1 MILSV
6 VKWSAKCQ
14 SMKGLIL
21 SEKEQLRWRVFEM
34 RWLRQGVEGLRGN
47 NSARG
52 CSDRAGQPFLL
63 LSGGM
68 EAMDA
73 YGTLN

>member
-1 MILSV
+1 MSV
-6 VKWSAKCQ
+6 HE
-14 SMKGLIL
+14 M
-21 SEKEQLRWRVFEM
+21 RWRVFEM
-34 RWLRQGVEGLRGN
+34 GWLRQGVEGLRGN
-47 NSARG
+47 NSAGG

-68 EAMDA
+68 EVMDA

>member
-1 MILSV
+1 M
-6 VKWSAKCQ
+6 
-14 SMKGLIL
+14 G
-21 SEKEQLRWRVFEM
+21 
-34 RWLRQGVEGLRGN
+34 WLRQGVEGLRGN
-47 NSARG
+47 NSAGG

>member
-21 SEKEQLRWRVFEM
+21 SEKQQSRWRVFEM
-34 RWLRQGVEGLRGN
+34 GWLRQGVEGLRGN
-47 NSARG
+47 NSAGG
-52 CSDRAGQPFLL
+52 CSGRAGQPFLFNGAF
-63 LSGGM
+63 SSTG
-68 EAMDA
+68 
-73 YGTLN
+73 

>member
-1 MILSV
+1 M
-6 VKWSAKCQ
+6 
-14 SMKGLIL
+14 G
-21 SEKEQLRWRVFEM
+21 
-34 RWLRQGVEGLRGN
+34 WLRQVVEGLRGN
-47 NSARG
+47 NSAGG
-52 CSDRAGQPFLL
+52 CSDMAGQPFLL